1 MTQNPL
7 AYHLAEAIFNLIYS
21 ANGTIYKRLNLCTF
35 IHKCCSAMLRDVED
49 AKEELKRVEE
59 KLKLLRKSYEPIM
72 DLSNHVFEKKIAFE
86 IYLDQVI
93 EDLLVLINDYELV
106 NPRIMQ
112 EVYAARWGES

>member
-21 ANGTIYKRLNLCTF
+21 ANGSIYRRLNLCSF

-49 AKEELKRVEE
+49 AREELRRIEK
-59 KLKLLRKSYEPIM
+59 KLKQLRENYEPIL
-72 DLSNHVFEKKIAFE
+72 DLSYHVFEKKIAFE
-86 IYLDQVI
+86 MVLDQVI